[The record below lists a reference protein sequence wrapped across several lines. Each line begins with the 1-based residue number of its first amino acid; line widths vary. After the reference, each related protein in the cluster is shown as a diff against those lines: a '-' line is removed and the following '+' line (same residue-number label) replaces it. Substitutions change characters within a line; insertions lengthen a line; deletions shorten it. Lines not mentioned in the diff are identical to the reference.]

1 MVSQPLLSLELNEY
15 LAEGVWHVTVGRHP
29 LRWQQGGTQSSVA
42 PGWQGLLA
50 ITAHSRFNGLPA
62 DLRVVRCQSLTRL
75 QVFIDQGEVAQ
86 HQPVTSSAAACLPLA
101 FDVIRDTQLLESW
114 YIQQALA
121 ASLGFERFATA
132 LRNSE
137 EYWLVRYLLEQ
148 GTGQDSLQMLARRYG
163 VSVSHFRR
171 LCHQALG
178 GATKP
183 ALRGWRVAR
192 ALLESIRE
200 GRSLTEVAQN
210 QGYCSSSHFSR
221 EVRELLGVAP
231 SQLGDIIGTLRP

>member
-1 MVSQPLLSLELNEY
+1 M
-15 LAEGVWHVTVGRHP
+15 
-29 LRWQQGGTQSSVA
+29 
-42 PGWQGLLA
+42 
-50 ITAHSRFNGLPA
+50 
-62 DLRVVRCQSLTRL
+62 
-75 QVFIDQGEVAQ
+75 
-86 HQPVTSSAAACLPLA
+86 
-101 FDVIRDTQLLESW
+101 
-114 YIQQALA
+114 
-121 ASLGFERFATA
+121 
-132 LRNSE
+132 
-137 EYWLVRYLLEQ
+137 VRYLLEQ